1 MSNLIGI
8 RGVIG
13 VVILSVIS
21 AFSVG
26 GIIMGIFTSTPNQ
39 IDKIYLYLSF
49 FLGQGVI
56 ILPPIYYLNFK
67 KKSILDSFRIKPV
80 SFNIIIYS
88 IIFSAGVI
96 ILFDAVDRVIH
107 QIVPTPDYIIDLGK
121 IMQPESTLGLIFLF
135 LAIVVMAPIGEEI
148 VFRGF
153 LQKFLEEHWKD
164 ITRAVLVTSLF
175 FAIIHFNPYWTIQI
189 YILGIIL
196 GFLSWRTKSIIPSI
210 ILHSINNGMAFIL
223 TVFDE
228 YNVDFYLWG
237 NYVSPVF
244 IITAIYLLYYSI
256 NKINQ
261 INT

>member
-49 FLGQGVI
+49 FLSQGVI